1 MTNFTN
7 LVPIGWNEFFE
18 DQMNGLEENLIPGRV
33 IISNKNNYLISI
45 GEREITGEVSG
56 KFHFNA
62 ESKDEFPAVGDWV
75 LMRKFDDYDNAI
87 IESVMKRKSKL
98 SRNSA
103 GLKLEEQILAS
114 NIDIV
119 FIISSLNQDINL
131 RRLERYV
138 SLIIDNKLT
147 PVMIL
152 SKADL
157 SENTEEKLEDVKKI
171 SGNYDIHVISALKN
185 TGMDELRKYFTGN
198 QTVAVIGSSGV
209 GKSTIINNLCGES
222 VMEVSDISLYKD
234 KGRHTTSHRELIFLK
249 DGGSIIDTPGMREL
263 QLWEGNEG
271 LSEAFPD
278 IEKYLGQCR
287 FSNCEHDTEPGCAIK
302 DAIERGEFDSKRFQS
317 YKKLEREITRFEN
330 KSNKK
335 AMLKE
340 KKKWKKMS
348 FQIRKSQHKK

>member
-1 MTNFTN
+1 MLKVNGVMFLDIEIMSFNQILINQIINLTKFTN
-7 LVPIGWNEFFE
+7 LEQIGWNKFFE
-18 DQMNGLEENLIPGRV
+18 DQMTGLEENLIPGRV

-103 GLKLEEQILAS
+103 GQKLEEQILAS

-152 SKADL
+152 SKAVRTTRKMMTM
-157 SENTEEKLEDVKKI
+157 ERIKMMTAIMEKV
-171 SGNYDIHVISALKN
+171 
-185 TGMDELRKYFTGN
+185 
-198 QTVAVIGSSGV
+198 
-209 GKSTIINNLCGES
+209 
-222 VMEVSDISLYKD
+222 
-234 KGRHTTSHRELIFLK
+234 
-249 DGGSIIDTPGMREL
+249 
-263 QLWEGNEG
+263 
-271 LSEAFPD
+271 
-278 IEKYLGQCR
+278 
-287 FSNCEHDTEPGCAIK
+287 
-302 DAIERGEFDSKRFQS
+302 
-317 YKKLEREITRFEN
+317 
-330 KSNKK
+330 KSNY
-335 AMLKE
+335 
-340 KKKWKKMS
+340 
-348 FQIRKSQHKK
+348 I